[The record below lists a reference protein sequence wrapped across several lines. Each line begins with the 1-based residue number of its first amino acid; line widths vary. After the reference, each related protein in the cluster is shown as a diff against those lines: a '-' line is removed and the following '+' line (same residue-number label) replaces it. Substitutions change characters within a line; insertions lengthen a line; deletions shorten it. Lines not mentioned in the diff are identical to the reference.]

1 MLNYPPFCDI
11 ILIRLTGKN
20 VESLKKVSNKIYNN
34 LKKNINE
41 QNYNIF
47 KPVPAPVDKIK
58 NNYRWR
64 IILKGKL
71 NLKLLENIS
80 KSIYNEKIQDIT
92 VVVDVNPNNMM

>member
-20 VESLKKVSNKIYNN
+20 IEGLKKYSNKIYNN
-34 LKKNINE
+34 LKKNINQQE
-41 QNYNIF
+41 YNIF

-71 NLKLLENIS
+71 NSKLLDIIS
-80 KSIYNEKIQDIT
+80 ASIYNEKIEDTTI
-92 VVVDVNPNNMM
+92 VVDINPNSMM